1 MNRQQNGCAPSCR
14 AGVLALLGKR
24 NTRECGK
31 WSEVFGELFNLRNDL
46 DTAKASQFALQREAV
61 AASVSC
67 PDADLSGLL
76 ADTPVAPHMRLQIS
90 TALRLQLAPL
100 SGRAMPLDHLLI
112 SGCDAVIACLLA
124 TSPAASPTASA
135 AAAGRSSNQDPPT
148 SPAPS
153 PSGSV
158 RKWVGS
164 GREACDELCIGDLES
179 CFAGSVCTSLVADQ
193 RGMRAFDLTRMHR
206 LVAKFRALIADACYG
221 TVQGNDY
228 SAVDAGGDTR
238 EHTLRDEMEETPRDD
253 DGDHEAAAERD
264 VPLTPHEELI
274 YRKARRHMTDTVMD
288 LHQRLYTSEI
298 LLAEKHQEVVQC
310 YQRMADRAKEFQ
322 ALHTQLTKLRQEHT
336 SAIKD
341 AQARKRYS
349 TGVDEENV
357 LLKRQM
363 RQQVDVVKGLEASL
377 VTLRQQLETC
387 NARVKSQQDELK
399 RNEKALVQ
407 AQSDGQIVAQTL
419 VRDVDCL
426 LSVSCRLQ
434 SEHLALRK
442 VCSSYEATIDEL
454 HLGHHSP
461 SVRQSHPNNDWGAT
475 PRVMADTRACKHPLG
490 AGFNDPEHICLEF
503 SQNAQDEGGRVDVVR
518 EEGERSAHAVEKNM
532 DGGAKPNGLGD
543 SKANEPGGNVR
554 EGGCRLS
561 AVVG

>member
-1 MNRQQNGCAPSCR
+1 MRQMHHTCQNLNTAIR
-14 AGVLALLGKR
+14 DLL
-24 NTRECGK
+24 
-31 WSEVFGELFNLRNDL
+31 L
-46 DTAKASQFALQREAV
+46 
-61 AASVSC
+61 
-67 PDADLSGLL
+67 
-76 ADTPVAPHMRLQIS
+76 TPVIS
-90 TALRLQLAPL
+90 H

-124 TSPAASPTASA
+124 TSLAASPTASA

-322 ALHTQLTKLRQEHT
+322 ALHTQLTKLRQV
-336 SAIKD
+336 ICV
-341 AQARKRYS
+341 Y
-349 TGVDEENV
+349 
-357 LLKRQM
+357 
-363 RQQVDVVKGLEASL
+363 
-377 VTLRQQLETC
+377 
-387 NARVKSQQDELK
+387 
-399 RNEKALVQ
+399 EK
-407 AQSDGQIVAQTL
+407 
-419 VRDVDCL
+419 C
-426 LSVSCRLQ
+426 
-434 SEHLALRK
+434 
-442 VCSSYEATIDEL
+442 
-454 HLGHHSP
+454 
-461 SVRQSHPNNDWGAT
+461 
-475 PRVMADTRACKHPLG
+475 M
-490 AGFNDPEHICLEF
+490 
-503 SQNAQDEGGRVDVVR
+503 
-518 EEGERSAHAVEKNM
+518 VE
-532 DGGAKPNGLGD
+532 
-543 SKANEPGGNVR
+543 
-554 EGGCRLS
+554 
-561 AVVG
+561 